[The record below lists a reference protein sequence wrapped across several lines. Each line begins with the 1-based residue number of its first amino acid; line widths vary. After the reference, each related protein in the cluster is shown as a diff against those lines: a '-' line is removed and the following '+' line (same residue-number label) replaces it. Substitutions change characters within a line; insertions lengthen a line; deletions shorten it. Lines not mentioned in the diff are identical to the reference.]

1 MPGLALRAVL
11 LLLAAYHLV
20 IGVVSVTSLRATA
33 RLTNALYGLSVRDD
47 PQLAYAVR
55 MLGLY
60 ALAIGSLLALAARA
74 PSQHRDV
81 IAVVAVLQLMR
92 AASRIVSRRELTRVF
107 SVPAR
112 RNALNAALLVV
123 EAAILFLCF
132 PA

>member
-11 LLLAAYHLV
+11 VVLAAYHLLV
-20 IGVVSVTSLRATA
+20 GMVSVTSFRATA
-33 RLTNALYGLSVRDD
+33 RLTSALYGLNVRDD

-60 ALAIGSLLALAARA
+60 ALAVGSLLALAARA
-74 PSQHRDV
+74 PSEHRDV
-81 IAVVAVLQLMR
+81 IAVVAVLQLLR
-92 AASRIVSRRELTRVF
+92 AASRLVSRRELTRVF

-112 RNALNAALLVV
+112 RNALNAALLVA

-132 PA
+132 PE